1 MLIPSQR
8 TKIYDAERKCIKKKR
23 RGLSYFACQFSF
35 KPMRST
41 KALNTYPGHTICR
54 VLHKDYVSAFEIL
67 IHSFHS
73 LPIHYKTINAAIF
86 APTIVSCELERSLLP
101 FDGNEMN
108 EK

>member
-1 MLIPSQR
+1 MQKESVL
-8 TKIYDAERKCIKKKR
+8 KRKGAVYHI
-23 RGLSYFACQFSF
+23 LHVSSLL